1 MERYKL
7 IPFDIS
13 KAKTPQNPD
22 GLDVVTTN
30 GTAVTIVLTNFRS
43 EELNYNDDSLFP
55 ILAVIHGEDSDM
67 SALYSRGGDMA
78 DDDNCDNFLY
88 LKEPINMEKIK
99 ETDVYFGGYEFTIE
113 KFTTEDEWNLCSKL
127 EEILHTKYKYDCSF
141 QDFDYVGYVVI
152 TVRTR
157 NDSPTEV
164 RDRIVK
170 ELNKLM
176 DNGKE

>member
-22 GLDVVTTN
+22 GLEVVTTN
-30 GTAVTIVLTNFRS
+30 GTAVTIVFTDFRS
-43 EELNYNDDSLFP
+43 EELNSNDDSLFP

-88 LKEPINMEKIK
+88 LKEPVTPRRMTNKELAWWLRDNPEEHREWCTINAMYI
-99 ETDVYFGGYEFTIE
+99 FHI
-113 KFTTEDEWNLCSKL
+113 
-127 EEILHTKYKYDCSF
+127 
-141 QDFDYVGYVVI
+141 FDYVKAEANEECSKDI
-152 TVRTR
+152 LIRR
-157 NDSPTEV
+157 NGGEWHEPLVDA
-164 RDRIVK
+164 
-170 ELNKLM
+170 N
-176 DNGKE
+176 